1 MKSFACKDVGI
12 QCGFVTTGATKD
24 EVLRKAIQ
32 HGETAHS
39 DLMKKMTKEQAA
51 KFAKDVEASIKNI

>member
-1 MKSFACKDVGI
+1 MLSFACKDVGI
-12 QCGFVTTGATKD
+12 QCGFVATGATKD
-24 EVLRKAIQ
+24 EVLRKAMQ

-51 KFAKDVEASIKNI
+51 KFAKDIDAAIKTV